1 MAKACE
7 FTRTPGAA
15 GVSLKRNIII
25 IGVFLI
31 ALIAGI
37 GHAQVNQRVVD
48 IPTRSGV
55 TQRFVLLTP
64 QQPGA
69 AVVLFAGGHG
79 GLQILPNGAFKW
91 GEGNF
96 LVRSR
101 QLFAEQS
108 LMAAVMDAPSDRQSS
123 PYLNGFRQRREHVTD
138 IKAVIAWL
146 REQAKVPVWL
156 VGTSRGTQSAAYAAT
171 QLKGPE
177 GPEGIVL
184 TSTILKDR
192 GERPVPDMDLGKL
205 KIPVLVVHHEY
216 DGCGSCA
223 FMDLPRLM
231 ERLRQLPRKELLAFK
246 GGESLGNPCEPSAY
260 HGFNGIEGEVVAKTA
275 QWILKK

>member
-1 MAKACE
+1 MAKVRD
-7 FTRTPGAA
+7 FMRPPG
-15 GVSLKRNIII
+15 VEKVTLKRNMIII
-25 IGVFLI
+25 CAFLMASIATIGQ
-31 ALIAGI
+31 
-37 GHAQVNQRVVD
+37 AQVNQRVVD
-48 IPTRSGV
+48 IPTRPDV

-79 GLQILPNGAFKW
+79 GLQILPTGTFKW

-101 QLFAEQS
+101 QLFAEQN
-108 LMAAVMDAPSDRQSS
+108 LMVIVLDAPSDRQSS
-123 PYLNGFRQRREHVTD
+123 PYLNGFRQKREHVAD
-138 IKAVIAWL
+138 IKTVIAWS
-146 REQAKVPVWL
+146 RERAKVPVWL
-156 VGTSRGTQSAAYAAT
+156 VGTSRGTQSAAFAAT
-171 QLKGPE
+171 QLTGPE
-177 GPEGIVL
+177 GPDGLVL

-192 GERPVPDMDLGKL
+192 GERPVCDLDLGKL

-216 DGCGSCA
+216 DDCGSCA

-231 ERLRQLPRKELLAFK
+231 ERLRHLPKKELLAFK

-275 QWILKK
+275 QWILAK